1 MARIALISDIHA
13 NLEALEAVLED
24 VEAMRPS
31 LIVSLGDVV
40 GYGPDPAA
48 CIELVYEACDV
59 ALVGNHDEAAIGEDA
74 PVGFNDAALQSILHT
89 RESLSTLQKTAIRSW
104 EQRRRIE
111 GVAIT
116 HGSFGK
122 RRYAY
127 ANTQPVV
134 AECFGAMGARTGVV
148 GHTHIPAVFACPEPF
163 RTAAQVF
170 SAPIAPDAPMRL
182 ESGYRHLL
190 NPGSVGQPRD
200 RNPDASWALLDTD
213 AQTFLVRRIPYNVML
228 TQWKIQRA
236 GLPDFLGERL
246 RVGA

>member
-24 VEAMRPS
+24 VESMRPT
-31 LIVSLGDVV
+31 LVVSLGDVV
-40 GYGPDPAA
+40 GYGPDPAP
-48 CIELVYEACDV
+48 CVELVYESCDV
-59 ALVGNHDEAAIGEDA
+59 AIVGNHDEAAVSEEA
-74 PVGFNDAALQSILHT
+74 PVGFNDAALQSLLHT
-89 RESLSTLQKTAIRSW
+89 RETLTTLQKSAIRSW
-104 EQRRRIE
+104 EHRRLIE

-116 HGSFGK
+116 HGSFGR

-148 GHTHIPAVFACPEPF
+148 GHTHVPAAFVCPEPF
-163 RTAAQVF
+163 RTAGQVF
-170 SAPIAPDAPMRL
+170 ALQLGPDVPIRL
-182 ESGYRHLL
+182 EEKHRHLL

-200 RNPDASWALLDTD
+200 RNPDAAWALLDTD
-213 AQTFLVRRIPYNVML
+213 AATFHVRRVAYEVAL
-228 TQWKIQRA
+228 TQWKIRRA